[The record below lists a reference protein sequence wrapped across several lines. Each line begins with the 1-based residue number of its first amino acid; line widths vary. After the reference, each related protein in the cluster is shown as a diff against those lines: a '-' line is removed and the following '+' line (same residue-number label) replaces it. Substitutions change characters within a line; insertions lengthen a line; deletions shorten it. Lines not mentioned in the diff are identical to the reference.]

1 MADTPQT
8 LAAITN
14 ALAQNYRDKVTR
26 QINRRSVLLR
36 LVKIEPGRGKNVAID
51 VEADGAHAENFS
63 DGADVADYGSDA
75 LSPAVLPWAL
85 LRANFRVTDL
95 ALAAARSSMSP
106 AGLVNLFARNLDSA
120 SSKLASRINAQ
131 LFSGSGSSNQ
141 IAGLGSVALR
151 DDNTYAGINRLTG
164 GNEYWRS
171 NVTDLSAAAL
181 TFARLRTMIGDT
193 IYTASGEQPTI
204 AFCPPAVFNYIG
216 GLFQEQRRYS
226 DTARVVQTPRGPVTL
241 DASIGTLEVDGCVF
255 IKDKDAP
262 TGEIQLVNPEYV
274 VFEYLPQDTDPV
286 LSDAVREQ
294 AAQDGYGPIPL
305 GFRVTKLARTG
316 ASSKFSLQVFGQLR
330 VDRPNACGRLIN
342 FTMPT
347 S

>member
-26 QINRRSVLLR
+26 QINRRAVMLR
-36 LVKIEPGRGKNVAID
+36 LIKIEPGRGKNVAFD
-51 VEADGAHAENFS
+51 VEEDGAVAENFA
-63 DGADVADYGSDA
+63 DGADVADFGSDA
-75 LSPAVLPWAL
+75 VSPAVLPWGL

-106 AGLVNLFARNLDSA
+106 AGLVNLFARNLDNA
-120 SSKLASRINAQ
+120 ASKLASTINAQ
-131 LFSGSGSSNQ
+131 LYAGTGASNQ
-141 IAGLGSVALR
+141 LAGLAAVAVR
-151 DDNTYAGINRLTG
+151 DDNTYAGINRVPG
-164 GNEYWRS
+164 GGAYWRA

-181 TFARLRTMIGDT
+181 NFARIRTMIGDT
-193 IYTASGEQPTI
+193 IYTASGEQPTL

-216 GLFQEQRRYS
+216 GLFQEQRRYT
-226 DTARVVQTPRGPVTL
+226 DTTRVVQTPRGPVTL
-241 DASIGTLEVDGCVF
+241 DASVGTLEIDGCIF

-262 TGEIQLVNPEYV
+262 AGEILFINPEYV
-274 VFEYLPQDTDPV
+274 TLEYLPQETDPM

-294 AAQDGYGPIPL
+294 AAQDGFGPIPL

-316 ASSKFSLQVFGQLR
+316 ASAKFSLQVFAQLR
-330 VDRPNACGRLIN
+330 VDKPNACGRLVN